1 MFKTDNSLHVFVGRN
16 NAGAYVVANDATA
29 AAAGDIIIVDENGD
43 DFAGAISG
51 DFKVGQKDAGGSWRF
66 TPLLNFADATVKGA
80 IKATRYPQITTL
92 DLCDDTPNTR
102 YIVRINFTNNVEL
115 FSEQS
120 DQYFF
125 EYTTGDTVT
134 AGEVMQKFVAKIN
147 AEEGCKDKVVAAYV
161 ATDGMTLTGLAQ
173 TWSLGLHKDTVV
185 SFDRTID
192 GFVSTATNVLTQA
205 PDPGNGQGRAVAEL
219 EWFGVGASGAPYRHG
234 SVPSNQDLVTLYADS
249 SAQYGVVSLDCK
261 IAAPNH
267 AVAGSG
273 QGRCQVVIALVT
285 GSTAAAGANTALGVT
300 WAD

>member
-16 NAGAYVVANDATA
+16 NAGAYVKTNDATG
-29 AAAGDIIIVDENGD
+29 AAAGDIIVVDEAGD
-43 DFAGAISG
+43 DFTGAISG
-51 DFKVGQKDAGGSWRF
+51 NFKIGQKDGDGNWRY
-66 TPLLNFADATVKGA
+66 TPLLKWEDATVKGS
-80 IKATRYPQITTL
+80 IKATRYQQVSTL

-134 AGEVMQKFVAKIN
+134 AGEVMAKFVAKIN
-147 AEEGCKDKVVAAYV
+147 AEEGCKDKVVAAAV
-161 ATDGMTLTGLAQ
+161 GTDGMTLTGLAQ

-185 SFDRTID
+185 SFDVTID
-192 GFVSTATNVLTQA
+192 GFVSTATNVLTTA
-205 PDPGNGQGRAVAEL
+205 PDPGSGQGRAIAEL
-219 EWFGVGASGAPYRHG
+219 EWFGSGASGASYYKG
-234 SVPSNQDLVTLYADS
+234 AIPSNQDLVTLYADS

-273 QGRCQVVIALVT
+273 QGRCQVVIALIT
-285 GSTAAAGANTALGVT
+285 GSTAAAAANTAFGVT
-300 WAD
+300 WID